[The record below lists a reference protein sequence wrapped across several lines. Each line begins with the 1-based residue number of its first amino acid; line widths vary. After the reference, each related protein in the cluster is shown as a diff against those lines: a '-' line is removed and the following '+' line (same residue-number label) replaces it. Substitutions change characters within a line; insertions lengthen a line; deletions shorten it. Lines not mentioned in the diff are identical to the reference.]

1 MKYSALI
8 VIAIST
14 FVFTS
19 CGDGEEKINN
29 STKVPQTD
37 ESLEVDEPV
46 VEFSNKGIGPITV
59 VEISDIDDLLATKG
73 KDIYKTNCTACH
85 KLGKRSV
92 GPPLQGVTTRRSPE
106 WIMNMIMNPEEMIDK
121 DPIAIELLEEYMA
134 PMTNQHII
142 EEDARAILEFLRT
155 KE

>member
-1 MKYSALI
+1 MKNSALI
-8 VIAIST
+8 VIALST
-14 FVFTS
+14 FFYS
-19 CGDGEEKINN
+19 GCAGEEKKINN
-29 STKVPQTD
+29 STKVSQTD
-37 ESLEVDEPV
+37 KSSEVDKSIV
-46 VEFSNKGIGPITV
+46 DLSNKGIGPISSL
-59 VEISDIDDLLATKG
+59 EISAIDDLLATKG
-73 KDIYKTNCTACH
+73 KDVYKTNCTACH

-92 GPPLQGVTTRRSPE
+92 GPSLQGVTTRRSPE

-134 PMTNQHII
+134 PMTNQHIV